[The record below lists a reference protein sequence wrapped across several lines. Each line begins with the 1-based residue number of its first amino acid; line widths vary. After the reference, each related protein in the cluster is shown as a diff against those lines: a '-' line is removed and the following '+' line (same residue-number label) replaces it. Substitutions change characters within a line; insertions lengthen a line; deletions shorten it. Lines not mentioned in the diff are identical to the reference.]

1 MSLQELVELLN
12 KQKLVEDMVQRQH
25 QPEQALVESLVER
38 QHSKE
43 IQSAL
48 AHSSA
53 PEIGAMLESLSEDHA
68 RLLWEHMPAEREEEI
83 LWEIS
88 DDLRQVLAGDREIDF
103 GDRHAQAHELI
114 DGHLRHQNI
123 KSRKD
128 LETLNPIWV
137 DLLNCTKAERL
148 YVGKH
153 FGIELPD
160 PADGNDLEV
169 SARFHVEDG
178 DVIHLRSNFL
188 LDRHGKSASVP
199 VAFVLRKNI
208 LFTIRDQELPVFRLQ
223 KRRAGTQPGYV
234 TDSID
239 VLLDLYGADVECSAD
254 ALETIYES
262 LGKVGSQVLREVM
275 TDTEAA
281 STLGDIAEQEDLN
294 GRIRSNILDT
304 HRALSFLM
312 RRRLLSPTQLEDA
325 RQILRDIESLNSH
338 TAFLFDKINFLM
350 DATVGFVNINQNK
363 RVNQLTALG
372 VVFMPINVLA
382 GIGGMSEFS
391 MMTKDISW
399 PVAYGS
405 FIAVMGVVGYGTYQ
419 IVRYVESRK
428 IAKKVQER
436 TNLIE
441 SLWRK
446 STSIYGVFGS
456 KKGAKKKH
464 PTAGFDSA
472 VGAAKKSI

>member
-1 MSLQELVELLN
+1 M
-12 KQKLVEDMVQRQH
+12 
-25 QPEQALVESLVER
+25 
-38 QHSKE
+38 
-43 IQSAL
+43 
-48 AHSSA
+48 
-53 PEIGAMLESLSEDHA
+53 
-68 RLLWEHMPAEREEEI
+68 
-83 LWEIS
+83 
-88 DDLRQVLAGDREIDF
+88 
-103 GDRHAQAHELI
+103 
-114 DGHLRHQNI
+114 
-123 KSRKD
+123 
-128 LETLNPIWV
+128 
-137 DLLNCTKAERL
+137 
-148 YVGKH
+148 
-153 FGIELPD
+153 
-160 PADGNDLEV
+160 
-169 SARFHVEDG
+169 
-178 DVIHLRSNFL
+178 
-188 LDRHGKSASVP
+188 
-199 VAFVLRKNI
+199 
-208 LFTIRDQELPVFRLQ
+208 
-223 KRRAGTQPGYV
+223 
-234 TDSID
+234 
-239 VLLDLYGADVECSAD
+239 
-254 ALETIYES
+254 
-262 LGKVGSQVLREVM
+262 GSQVLREVM

-312 RRRLLSPTQLEDA
+312 RRRLLSNTQLEDA

-391 MMTKDISW
+391 MMTKNVSW

-405 FIAVMGVVGYGTYQ
+405 FIAVMGVIGYGTYQ

-441 SLWRK
+441 QLWRK

-456 KKGAKKKH
+456 KKGAKQ
-464 PTAGFDSA
+464 
-472 VGAAKKSI
+472 